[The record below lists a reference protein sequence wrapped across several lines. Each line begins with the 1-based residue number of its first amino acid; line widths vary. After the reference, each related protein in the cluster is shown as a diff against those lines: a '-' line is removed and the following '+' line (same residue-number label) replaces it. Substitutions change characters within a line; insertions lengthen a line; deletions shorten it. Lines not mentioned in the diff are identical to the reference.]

1 MQGRAV
7 YVKEGLPFARELSL
21 ENSEY
26 FYFCFGLALVHSMPY
41 FSFLYQSGGTNG
53 LGEHCYNSSNVK
65 RPYSDG

>member
-41 FSFLYQSGGTNG
+41 FSFLYESPC
-53 LGEHCYNSSNVK
+53 LSLCAFF
-65 RPYSDG
+65 DGSLNQLIC